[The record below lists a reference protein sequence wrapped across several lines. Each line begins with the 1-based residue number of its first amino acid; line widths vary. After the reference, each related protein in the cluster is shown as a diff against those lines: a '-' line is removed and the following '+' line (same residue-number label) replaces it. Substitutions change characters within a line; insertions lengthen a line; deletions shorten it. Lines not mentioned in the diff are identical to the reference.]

1 MTRTPLDT
9 FDRGREGAPVREQ
22 LKNKTFREG
31 LAVLAAGLALGAY
44 SLISFRR
51 SAVQTAWILSPWLF
65 PMLLAVF
72 AALLGAALLGG
83 GCRETAERRDEQSA
97 GKPDGRRARR
107 VFITALMAAAYCA
120 LLPLIR
126 FLPATAL
133 FLAAMMLFLGERR
146 RWVIAAVAV
155 AAPLVLYALFA
166 LGLGVRLP

>member
-1 MTRTPLDT
+1 M
-9 FDRGREGAPVREQ
+9 RGG
-22 LKNKTFREG
+22 LKNKTIQDG
-31 LAVLAAGLALGAY
+31 AAVLLAGLALGVY
-44 SLISFRR
+44 SLVSFRR
-51 SAVQTAWILSPWLF
+51 AAVQTAWILSPWLF

-83 GCRETAERRDEQSA
+83 CRGTAERRDEQRA

-146 RWVIAAVAV
+146 WWVIAAVAV

>member
-1 MTRTPLDT
+1 M
-9 FDRGREGAPVREQ
+9 REQ

-65 PMLLAVF
+65 PMLLAAF
-72 AALLGAALLGG
+72 AAALGAALLGG
-83 GCRETAERRDEQSA
+83 GLRETAEPRDEQSA
-97 GKPDGRRARR
+97 DKPDGRRALR
-107 VFITALMAAAYCA
+107 VLAVTLMVAAYCA
-120 LLPLIR
+120 LLPFIR

-133 FLAAMMLFLGERR
+133 FLAGMMLFLGERR
-146 RWVIAAVAV
+146 WWVIAAVAV

-166 LGLGVRLP
+166 LFLGVRLP

>member
-1 MTRTPLDT
+1 M
-9 FDRGREGAPVREQ
+9 REQ

-83 GCRETAERRDEQSA
+83 CRETAERRDEQSA

-133 FLAAMMLFLGERR
+133 FLAAMMLFLGEEYHRR
-146 RWVIAAVAV
+146 GWAMQ
-155 AAPLVLYALFA
+155 LHYGALRNTNSVRFTE
-166 LGLGVRLP
+166 LGPDTGYDCIGPQGDIGSS

>member
-1 MTRTPLDT
+1 MRNYLN
-9 FDRGREGAPVREQ
+9 
-22 LKNKTFREG
+22 NKTFREG

-72 AALLGAALLGG
+72 AAVLGAALLGG
-83 GCRETAERRDEQSA
+83 GCREAAASRSDD
-97 GKPDGRRARR
+97 KPDGRRALR
-107 VFITALMAAAYCA
+107 VLAVALMVAAYCA
-120 LLPLIR
+120 LLPLMR

-133 FLAAMMLFLGERR
+133 FLAGMMLYLGERR
-146 RWVIAAVAV
+146 WWSIAAVAV
-155 AAPLVLYALFA
+155 AAPLLLYVLFA

>member
-1 MTRTPLDT
+1 M
-9 FDRGREGAPVREQ
+9 REQ

-72 AALLGAALLGG
+72 AALLGAARLG
-83 GCRETAERRDEQSA
+83 GCRGTAERRDEQRA

-146 RWVIAAVAV
+146 WWVIAAVAV

>member
-1 MTRTPLDT
+1 M
-9 FDRGREGAPVREQ
+9 REQ

-65 PMLLAVF
+65 PMLLAVL
-72 AALLGAALLGG
+72 AAALGAALLGG
-83 GCRETAERRDEQSA
+83 GCRETAESRDA
-97 GKPDGRRARR
+97 ARAKAWNERGALR
-107 VFITALMAAAYCA
+107 VLAVMLMVAAYCA
-120 LLPLIR
+120 LLPIIR

-133 FLAAMMLFLGERR
+133 FLAGMMLFLGERR
-146 RWVIAAVAV
+146 WLVIAAVAV
-155 AAPLVLYALFA
+155 AAPLLLYALFA

>member
-1 MTRTPLDT
+1 M
-9 FDRGREGAPVREQ
+9 REQ

-83 GCRETAERRDEQSA
+83 CRETAERRDEQRA

-146 RWVIAAVAV
+146 WWVIAAVAV

>member
-1 MTRTPLDT
+1 M
-9 FDRGREGAPVREQ
+9 REQ
-22 LKNKTFREG
+22 LKNTTFREG

-83 GCRETAERRDEQSA
+83 CRETAERRDEQSA
-97 GKPDGRRARR
+97 GKPDGLRARR

-146 RWVIAAVAV
+146 WWVIAAVAV

>member
-1 MTRTPLDT
+1 MTRAPLDT
-9 FDRGREGAPVREQ
+9 FDREKEGAPVREQ

-44 SLISFRR
+44 SLVSFRR

-72 AALLGAALLGG
+72 AALLGAALLSGG
-83 GCRETAERRDEQSA
+83 LRETDGNRDA
-97 GKPDGRRARR
+97 GKPDGRRALR
-107 VFITALMAAAYCA
+107 VLAAALMVAAYCA

-133 FLAAMMLFLGERR
+133 FLAGMMLFLGERR
-146 RWVIAAVAV
+146 WWVIAAVAV

>member
-1 MTRTPLDT
+1 M
-9 FDRGREGAPVREQ
+9 REQ

-83 GCRETAERRDEQSA
+83 CRETAERRDEQSA

-146 RWVIAAVAV
+146 WWVIAAVAV